1 MPVPAGTERGASAV
15 GVWRENI
22 IKQANMETE
31 LSFTSFYNIVDG
43 RRRGAEQTVRGV
55 NPATEEE
62 LWEAPIATKA
72 DLDDAVI
79 AGKKAF
85 DSWSQTSLA
94 ERRKCLSKYRDLIE
108 KYKDA
113 LSRVIMAETGKT
125 QAITEAE
132 LVLTMAQLNCNLT
145 LELPEEVL
153 QDDETVL
160 TVRRYF
166 PVGIVGAICPWN
178 LPVGVMGI
186 KIFQAIIAG
195 NVIICKNSPYSPYA
209 ALKFCE
215 IAQMAFPPGVIQI
228 LGGSDDMGGWLV
240 QHPGIP
246 MIAFSGHTRTGKKI
260 QEMAAKHLK
269 RLTLLLAGNDPVI
282 VCPDVEDIEKVAKEV
297 ALATWFISGQACIA
311 TKRIY
316 VHADIHERF
325 LESFLDATRKTVV
338 GSCANSDAYM
348 GPIQNVDLFRRLK
361 RLEQECE
368 TNGYNI
374 VLDGRNRDSV
384 RDSQAVNEEQFGPI
398 TPYRRWTNIEDVIEE
413 VNSSEYGLGATVYC
427 KSDDRAVDLGKRIQA
442 GMVWANCHPRAM
454 GPEPYGG
461 TKHSGFGAEGGE
473 AGLKCFM
480 NPQTMFRFRWSMVK
494 D

>member
-1 MPVPAGTERGASAV
+1 MSS
-15 GVWRENI
+15 
-22 IKQANMETE
+22 KQASIQTE
-31 LSFTSFYNIVDG
+31 LSFTTFHNIIDG
-43 RRRGAEQTVRGV
+43 QRRGAERAVRGV

-62 LWEAPIATKA
+62 LWEAPIATRA

-79 AGKKAF
+79 AGKRAF
-85 DSWSQTSLA
+85 VSWSRTSLV
-94 ERRKCLSKYRDLIE
+94 ERRKCLSKFRDLIE
-108 KYKDA
+108 RYKDV
-113 LSRVIMAETGKT
+113 LSQVIMAETGKT
-125 QAITEAE
+125 
-132 LVLTMAQLNCNLT
+132 
-145 LELPEEVL
+145 
-153 QDDETVL
+153 
-160 TVRRYF
+160 
-166 PVGIVGAICPWN
+166 
-178 LPVGVMGI
+178 
-186 KIFQAIIAG
+186 IFQAIIAG

-215 IAQMAFPPGVIQI
+215 IAQEAFPPGVIQI

-240 QHPGIP
+240 EHPEVP

-260 QEMAAKHLK
+260 QEMAAKNLK

-297 ALATWFISGQACIA
+297 ALSTWFISGQACIA

-325 LESFLDATRKTVV
+325 LESLLKATRQTVV
-338 GSCANSDAYM
+338 GLCANSDAYI

-368 TNGYNI
+368 TKGYNI
-374 VLDGRNRDSV
+374 VLDGRNRDSAK
-384 RDSQAVNEEQFGPI
+384 SPQAVDGGIVNGSFNDCPEKGYFFYPTLVLDPPPDCRLVTEEQFGPI
-398 TPYRRWTNIEDVIEE
+398 APYRRWTDVEEVIKE

-427 KSDDRAVDLGKRIQA
+427 KSDDRAVELGKRIQA

-480 NPQTMFRFRWSMVK
+480 NPQTMFMFRWSMVK